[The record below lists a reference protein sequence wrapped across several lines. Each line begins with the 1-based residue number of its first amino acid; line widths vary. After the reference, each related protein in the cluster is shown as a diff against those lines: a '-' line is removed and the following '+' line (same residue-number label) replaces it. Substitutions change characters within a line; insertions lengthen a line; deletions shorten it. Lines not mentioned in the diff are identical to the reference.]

1 MLQNPSFIYLKV
13 SWRQFKMSYTGRTNH
28 VKNQVYLVFEVLI
41 LSNVLNNYEMKTIK
55 IFINSYIEV

>member
-1 MLQNPSFIYLKV
+1 
-13 SWRQFKMSYTGRTNH
+13 MSYTGRTNH